1 MAKLTLYN
9 VGIGMI
15 VAVGTF
21 GYGFG
26 FGVFITSIGQPG
38 FYKDFNLD
46 RKQHKHYMSG
56 TDSDIRA
63 ATSDYTARYAESSEG
78 HPVG

>member
-9 VGIGMI
+9 IVVGII
-15 VAVGTF
+15 VSIGTF

-38 FYKDFNLD
+38 FYKYFNLD
-46 RKQHKHYMSG
+46 RKSFM
-56 TDSDIRA
+56 
-63 ATSDYTARYAESSEG
+63 
-78 HPVG
+78 

>member
-1 MAKLTLYN
+1 MAKLTAYN
-9 VGIGMI
+9 IVISLI
-15 VAVGTF
+15 VATGTF

-46 RKQHKHYMSG
+46 REYL
-56 TDSDIRA
+56 
-63 ATSDYTARYAESSEG
+63 
-78 HPVG
+78 